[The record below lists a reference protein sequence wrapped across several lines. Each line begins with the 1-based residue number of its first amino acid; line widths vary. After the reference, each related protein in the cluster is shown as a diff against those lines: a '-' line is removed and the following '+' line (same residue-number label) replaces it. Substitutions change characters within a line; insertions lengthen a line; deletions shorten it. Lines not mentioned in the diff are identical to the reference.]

1 MVADAFKER
10 DLEDGEAALTA
21 GESVNNLYIVQE
33 GTMQA
38 GADSDPAAVHF
49 GPGDYF
55 GDVSLLLSEPTET
68 TVKSLGETA
77 PLSSPMHVWI

>member
-1 MVADAFKER
+1 
-10 DLEDGEAALTA
+10 
-21 GESVNNLYIVQE
+21 
-33 GTMQA
+33 MQA
-38 GADSDPAAVHF
+38 GDDADAVHF

-77 PLSSPMHVWI
+77 PLSSPMHIWI

>member
-1 MVADAFKER
+1 VPPP
-10 DLEDGEAALTA
+10 LLTAALGA
-21 GESVNNLYIVQE
+21 ARRYIVQE
-33 GTMQA
+33 GTMQ
-38 GADSDPAAVHF
+38 GGDDADAVHF

>member
-1 MVADAFKER
+1 MQGGDDAD
-10 DLEDGEAALTA
+10 
-21 GESVNNLYIVQE
+21 
-33 GTMQA
+33 
-38 GADSDPAAVHF
+38 AVHF